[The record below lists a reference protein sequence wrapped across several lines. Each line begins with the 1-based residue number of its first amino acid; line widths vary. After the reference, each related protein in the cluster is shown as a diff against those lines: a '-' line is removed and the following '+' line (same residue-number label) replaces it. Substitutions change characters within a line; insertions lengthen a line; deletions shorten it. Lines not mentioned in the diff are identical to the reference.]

1 MAINLCKQ
9 TPSDQ
14 KKTDVINQGYKKSFK
29 ILIILAVHAE
39 TCDVYQKVGLLTA
52 TSDRETCCEVNKPF
66 LIA

>member
-1 MAINLCKQ
+1 MAIKLCKQ

-29 ILIILAVHAE
+29 ILAVHAE
-39 TCDVYQKVGLLTA
+39 TCYVYQKMGLLTA